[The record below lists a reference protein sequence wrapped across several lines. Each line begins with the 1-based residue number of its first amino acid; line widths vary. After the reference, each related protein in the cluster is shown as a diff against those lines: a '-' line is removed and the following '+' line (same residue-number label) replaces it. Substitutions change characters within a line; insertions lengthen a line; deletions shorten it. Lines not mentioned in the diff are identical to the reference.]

1 MRLTP
6 QTELLIGIAIIVA
19 IALALVAVLIVPQF
33 GVLADQDAQLAKAQQ
48 DVTSAQATLAQ
59 RQSAKN
65 QAAQTQAELMT
76 LQNQVPESPE
86 LPTLIIELQD
96 VAADAGLAWVKV
108 EPKEPVNR
116 DGYAAVPIGVSL
128 EGTWPD
134 TVDYVRRL
142 SRLDR
147 QVRIVSVGIK
157 PLSDPNQQQASEE
170 GGTSTGASTN
180 PSSGPVPL
188 ASAIQIEAYV
198 MGSMSATVK
207 PAGGTSTSGSSNSGN
222 QQ

>member
-6 QTELLIGIAIIVA
+6 QVELLIGIAIIVVA
-19 IALALVAVLIVPQF
+19 GLAVVGLLIVPQF

-76 LQNQVPESPE
+76 LQNQVPDSPE

-96 VAADAGLAWVKV
+96 VAADAGLSWVKV
-108 EPKEPVNR
+108 EPKEPTNME
-116 DGYAAVPIGVSL
+116 GFSTVPIGLTLQGS
-128 EGTWPD
+128 WPD

-147 QVRIVSVGIK
+147 QVRIVSVGIN
-157 PLSDPNQQQASEE
+157 PLSDPNQQGAAEE
-170 GGTSTGASTN
+170 GATSGGASTN

-188 ASAIQIEAYV
+188 ASTMQIEAYV
-198 MGSMSATVK
+198 MGATGDTAK
-207 PAGGTSTSGSSNSGN
+207 PTTGASTSGA